1 MRDLATRKVRVP
13 CSGFAPY
20 LELTFSSVYQSA
32 SLSMRRAN
40 LIGVQVVIT
49 QAMLQE
55 AWDGLRGAVTIA
67 YPQGLPE
74 YDEVNASSP
83 CCCCRCHRRCR
94 RRRSQLQVQA
104 ILDDNFDPDS
114 ITQECVPADAAELW
128 WAGKKMTRDKLLSD
142 FVGRNDKTKVC
153 ARVILPLPSSHR
165 HVCVADRGQAAE
177 TRRWSTDA

>member
-40 LIGVQVVIT
+40 LIVVQVVIT

-74 YDEVNASSP
+74 YDEVNASSL
-83 CCCCRCHRRCR
+83 R
-94 RRRSQLQVQA
+94 
-104 ILDDNFDPDS
+104 
-114 ITQECVPADAAELW
+114 
-128 WAGKKMTRDKLLSD
+128 LL
-142 FVGRNDKTKVC
+142 
-153 ARVILPLPSSHR
+153 LPLPPPPPPPTL
-165 HVCVADRGQAAE
+165 AAAGAGHS
-177 TRRWSTDA
+177 RRQLRP